1 MHDGSCRGQLWT
13 TEGAAMFAL
22 SDSLWL
28 TVLSYQQQQHMKY
41 RNIGIPSFL
50 CSTCMSGIHSLVNV
64 QTAQSKSHEFDPQCH
79 FYFPLFQLL
88 LLLPTIPPYAVNNKL
103 VFNFPHSIYSGK
115 DMGAYVTT
123 DLSSKW
129 TFWVQVEGRG
139 QQTAMFQRLQDVA
152 EGMCVFTAI
161 FRPEKIGCSPVLGRQ
176 PLVQG
181 AGGEYARRD
190 GE

>member
-1 MHDGSCRGQLWT
+1 
-13 TEGAAMFAL
+13 MFAL

-41 RNIGIPSFL
+41 RNLAIPPFL
-50 CSTCMSGIHSLVNV
+50 CSTCMSGIHSLVKV
-64 QTAQSKSHEFDPQCH
+64 QTAQSKSHEFDPQWH

-152 EGMCVFTAI
+152 EGMRVFTVI
-161 FRPEKIGCSPVLGRQ
+161 FRPGN
-176 PLVQG
+176 LVAARFSEDNLWYRVQVESTQG
-181 AGGEYARRD
+181 EMVSDEGGEV
-190 GE
+190 E